1 MIYELYLLSDLD
13 TLMENTRYLMLL
25 AKVYSAV
32 DKAEESQLVLQQARD
47 MQARWHSQNTSFF
60 LPLFLNSLSPM
71 NIE

>member
-47 MQARWHSQNTSFF
+47 MQAR
-60 LPLFLNSLSPM
+60 
-71 NIE
+71 